1 MLLDVHA
8 FRRTATKMMMMN
20 QRQNVVQHPKRQN
33 VLYPS
38 VQRMSFS
45 LLSIDDMLMSTS
57 CSATK
62 KPMEPIYISSDSD
75 EDVDKTPAPSKKKA
89 ARFAFLILLCIKY
102 LQPAGYGI
110 VTRSRRRKTILML
123 FFRAR
128 QTLAHRQA
136 VKFHSTQ
143 SWMIP
148 KTRRTKLTIYW
159 LKSRATLHMTPGSV
173 RLSFILF
180 RLYVIIFYH
189 VLYISSN
196 LSSYIIC
203 ISLNIL

>member
-1 MLLDVHA
+1 
-8 FRRTATKMMMMN
+8 
-20 QRQNVVQHPKRQN
+20 
-33 VLYPS
+33 
-38 VQRMSFS
+38 
-45 LLSIDDMLMSTS
+45 
-57 CSATK
+57 
-62 KPMEPIYISSDSD
+62 MEPIYISSDSD
-75 EDVDKTPAPSKKKA
+75 EDVGKTPAPSKKKA

-110 VTRSRRRKTILML
+110 VTWSRRRKTILML